1 MPNSIFQ
8 ALGGRSSQPNMMQ
21 QFQSFMQQMKGK
33 DPNAMIQELV
43 SSGRVSQ
50 QQLDAAQKQAQ
61 QMQGMFEGMRGMFGT

>member
-1 MPNSIFQ
+1 MNPFYQ
-8 ALGGRSSQPNMMQ
+8 AMGGNRQPNMMQ
-21 QFQSFMQQMKGK
+21 QFQQFMSQMRGK

-61 QMQGMFEGMRGMFGT
+61 QMQGMFDGMRGMFGK

>member
-1 MPNSIFQ
+1 MNPFFGVMGG
-8 ALGGRSSQPNMMQ
+8 GGRPNKLQ
-21 QFQSFMQQMKGK
+21 QLQQFMQQMKGK

-61 QMQGMFEGMRGMFGT
+61 QMQGMFEGMRGMFGK